1 MDDRLIKEPRGYWAF
16 APSILPQKSHGNA
29 PESGLEMDMANE
41 ELVKKVKELL
51 KTDADLGFLLVL
63 KRKDLEKLVACIRGR
78 VDQVG
83 GEKGN
88 RRTRE

>member
-1 MDDRLIKEPRGYWAF
+1 MT
-16 APSILPQKSHGNA
+16 
-29 PESGLEMDMANE
+29 NE

-51 KTDADLGFLLVL
+51 NTDADLDFLLVL

-83 GEKGN
+83 GEK
-88 RRTRE
+88 RHSRTLE

>member
-1 MDDRLIKEPRGYWAF
+1 MT
-16 APSILPQKSHGNA
+16 
-29 PESGLEMDMANE
+29 NE
-41 ELVKKVKELL
+41 EMVKKIKELL
-51 KTDADLGFLLVL
+51 DTDADLDFLMVL
-63 KRKDLEKLVACIRGR
+63 IKKDLEKLVACVRGR